1 MCSHWLLLITCNYQI
16 NSDEFWRGTKGV
28 LRTSHK
34 LPIFL
39 ANYDFVPLNKTT
51 TERELN
57 ARNYKMMEGGRH
69 SSIRQPKA
77 IPEV

>member
-1 MCSHWLLLITCNYQI
+1 MGSHWLLLITCNYQI
-16 NSDEFWRGTKGV
+16 NSDEFWRGSKGV

-39 ANYDFVPLNKTT
+39 ANYDFVPLNETT

-57 ARNYKMMEGGRH
+57 ARNYKMM
-69 SSIRQPKA
+69 
-77 IPEV
+77 